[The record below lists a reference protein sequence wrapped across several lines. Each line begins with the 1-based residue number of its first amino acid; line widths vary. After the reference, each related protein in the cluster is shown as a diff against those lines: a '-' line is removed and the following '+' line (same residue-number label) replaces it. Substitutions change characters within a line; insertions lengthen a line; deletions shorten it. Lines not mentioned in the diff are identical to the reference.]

1 MSTMHRAASAAL
13 VGAALAVSS
22 VQLAAPVAA
31 ATLPNVGVQSYA
43 YGSYALVGSTVK
55 SGPVA
60 YAGIGCTTSF
70 GRTVKGSAAAVNAAP
85 LGTVG
90 ATTTSTA
97 SAVENGLKVS
107 RTTASTGAV
116 NLLGGLVR
124 ASAVT
129 SASTASVNGVGT
141 FTGANR
147 SDLAGLVVAG
157 RAQSATPAPN
167 TALSLRGSDGV
178 AYATVYLNRQT
189 KTWVGSEWRVQ
200 TTALQVVV
208 SGKNPLNVPIGSN
221 VLVGV
226 SSSSLTKPVVGLVGG
241 KGYATSANAADGRVL
256 SSPTALAQPFC
267 AGSSSSATVAA
278 AAVPG
283 VVTTGT
289 TTTTADATATAISRT
304 VRVVDRIS
312 GPSVLAGLLGATTI
326 VADTSAT
333 QSVPG
338 GPVTLTDRSSFV
350 GLGIKGLPGITASVP
365 PNTVVTV
372 PGLGKVT
379 LHKVTR
385 TAKSIEVVMVE
396 VVTDRVLGSLPTGS
410 VVRIGYSYSAV
421 V

>member
-22 VQLAAPVAA
+22 VQLAAPVGA
-31 ATLPNVGVQSYA
+31 ATLPNVGVQSAA
-43 YGSYALVGSTVK
+43 YGTYVLVGGTVK

-60 YAGIGCTTSF
+60 YAVIGCTTSF

-90 ATTTSTA
+90 ATTTSVA
-97 SAVENGLKVS
+97 SSIENGLKVT
-107 RTTASTGAV
+107 RTTATTGAV

-124 ASAVT
+124 SRAVT
-129 SASTASVNGVGT
+129 SSSTAVVNGAST
-141 FTGANR
+141 FTGGNR
-147 SDLAGLVVAG
+147 SDLAGLVIAG
-157 RAQSATPAPN
+157 RAQSATPPPN
-167 TALSLRGSDGV
+167 TALPLRGSDG
-178 AYATVYLNRQT
+178 ATYATVYLNRQT

-200 TTALQVVV
+200 TVALQVVV
-208 SGKNPLNVPIGSN
+208 RGKNPLNLPVGSN

-226 SSSSLTKPVVGLVGG
+226 SSSSLTRPVVGLVGG
-241 KGYATSANAADGRVL
+241 KGYATSATAADGRVL
-256 SSPTALAQPFC
+256 SSPTALAYARC
-267 AGSSSSATVAA
+267 AGGGSTATVASA
-278 AAVPG
+278 TVPG

-289 TTTTADATATAISRT
+289 TTTTTSATATTISRT
-304 VRVVDRIS
+304 ARVIDRIS
-312 GPSVLAGLLGATTI
+312 GPSVLAGLIGATTI
-326 VADTSAT
+326 VVDTAAT
-333 QSVPG
+333 QSSPG
-338 GPVTLTDRSSFV
+338 GAVVLADRSSFV
-350 GLGIKGLPGITASVP
+350 GLGIKGLPGINAAVP

-372 PGLGKVT
+372 PGLGRVT

-410 VVRIGYSYSAV
+410 VVRVGYSYSAV

>member
-1 MSTMHRAASAAL
+1 MSTMHRAAAAAL

-22 VQLAAPVAA
+22 VQLAAPVGA

-43 YGSYALVGSTVK
+43 YGTYAAVGSIVK

-90 ATTTSTA
+90 ATTTSAA
-97 SAVENGLKVS
+97 SSVENGLKVS

-124 ASAVT
+124 SSAVT
-129 SASTASVNGVGT
+129 SASTAVVNGAGT
-141 FTGANR
+141 FTGGNR
-147 SDLAGLVVAG
+147 SQLTGLVVAG

-167 TALSLRGSDGV
+167 TALSLRGSDGA

-189 KTWVGSEWRVQ
+189 KAWVGSNWLVQ
-200 TTALQVVV
+200 TVALQVVV
-208 SGKNPLNVPIGSN
+208 SGKNPLGLPIGSN

-226 SSSSLTKPVVGLVGG
+226 SSSSLTKPVLGLVAGRG
-241 KGYATSANAADGRVL
+241 FATNATAADGRVL
-256 SSPTALAQPFC
+256 SSPTALAYPGC
-267 AGSSSSATVAA
+267 AGNGSAANLAA
-278 AAVPG
+278 ATVPG

-289 TTTTADATATAISRT
+289 TTTTTAATVTTSSRT
-304 VRVVDRIS
+304 VRVTNRIAS
-312 GPSVLAGLLGATTI
+312 PRVLAGLIGVDAL

-333 QSVPG
+333 QPRPG
-338 GPVTLTDRSSFV
+338 AAVALSDRSSFV
-350 GLGIKGLPGITASVP
+350 GLSIKGLPAITASVP
-365 PNTVVTV
+365 ANTVVTV
-372 PGLGKVT
+372 PGLGRVT

-385 TAKSIEVVMVE
+385 TARSIEVVMVE
-396 VVTDRVLGSLPTGS
+396 IVTDRALGSLPTGS

>member
-1 MSTMHRAASAAL
+1 MSSMHRAASAAF

-22 VQLAAPVAA
+22 VQLAAPAGA

-43 YGSYALVGSTVK
+43 YGTYALAGSTAK

-90 ATTTSTA
+90 ATTTST
-97 SAVENGLKVS
+97 SSSVENGLKVS
-107 RTTASTGAV
+107 RTAASTGAV

-124 ASAVT
+124 SSAVT
-129 SASTASVNGVGT
+129 SASTAVVNSASA
-141 FTGANR
+141 FTGSNR
-147 SDLAGLVVAG
+147 SELTGLVVAG

-189 KTWVGSEWRVQ
+189 KSWVGSEWRVQ
-200 TTALQVVV
+200 TVALQVVV
-208 SGKNPLNVPIGSN
+208 SGKNPLNLPIGSN

-226 SSSSLTKPVVGLVGG
+226 SSSSLTRPILGLVGG
-241 KGYATSANAADGRVL
+241 RGFATSATAADGRVV
-256 SSPTALAQPFC
+256 SSPTALAYPLC
-267 AGSSSSATVAA
+267 AGGGSTANAASAT
-278 AAVPG
+278 VPG

-289 TTTTADATATAISRT
+289 TTTTADATVTASSRT

-312 GPSVLAGLLGATTI
+312 GPNLLAGLVNAATI

-333 QSVPG
+333 QSSPG
-338 GPVTLTDRSSFV
+338 GPVVLADRSSFV
-350 GLGIKGLPGITASVP
+350 GLGIKGLPGITSAVP

-372 PGLGKVT
+372 PGLGTVT

-410 VVRIGYSYSAV
+410 IVRVGYSYSAV